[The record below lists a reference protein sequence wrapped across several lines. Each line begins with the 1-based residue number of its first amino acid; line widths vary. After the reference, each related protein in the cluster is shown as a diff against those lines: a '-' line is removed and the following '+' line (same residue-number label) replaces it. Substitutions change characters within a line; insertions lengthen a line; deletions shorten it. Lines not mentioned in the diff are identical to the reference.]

1 MFNVKRGYPIKKA
14 LNIAPR
20 GSDCEYNLWEVMAW
34 ESYPGGIC
42 PLTPA
47 SRLNGVVTLKYPYF
61 TLIIGAMA

>member
-1 MFNVKRGYPIKKA
+1 M
-14 LNIAPR
+14 
-20 GSDCEYNLWEVMAW
+20 EVMAW

-47 SRLNGVVTLKYPYF
+47 SRLNGVVTLKCPYF